1 MAVAENL
8 WLLAQIVALMAF
20 VVGVPTL
27 LLLALL
33 YTIDACRWGRWQRY
47 MSPQRRRRLNGSMV
61 ANHIGRVRN

>member
-1 MAVAENL
+1 MIENL

-27 LLLALL
+27 ILLAVL
-33 YTIDACRWGRWQRY
+33 YTVDACRWGRWQCY
-47 MSPQRRRRLNGSMV
+47 MSPKRRRRMNGTMV